1 MSDDT
6 PHDLPRAPK
15 GTFKKGVSGNP
26 AGGNKPRLY
35 RTVKHGSISI
45 EQLYRDE
52 AGLVFYELMR
62 VIGDPKTPATAK
74 VSAIKEFNDRCFGKA
89 QQSLRVSHN
98 EDTLD
103 TIDVSVLPT
112 EILDAISAARITNES
127 E

>member
-6 PHDLPRAPK
+6 PHDLPRTAS

-26 AGGNKPRLY
+26 QGGNKPRLY
-35 RTVKHGSISI
+35 RTATLGKIPI

-52 AGLVFYELMR
+52 AGRVFHRLMQ
-62 VIGDPKTPATAK
+62 VIGDPKTPATAL
-74 VSAIKEFNDRCFGKA
+74 VSAIKEFNDRAFGKA

-103 TIDVSVLPT
+103 TIDVSVLST
-112 EILDAISAARITNES
+112 DILDAISAARITNEPK
-127 E
+127 